1 MNSSTFLIKRAS
13 ITFGAFF
20 CLILSACGEKK
31 SAATTDWENQSS
43 TTITK
48 QVTSVTPDNTDKA
61 ATSEKTAAVKEE
73 VRFLSY
79 NLRNYLTMRRYAN
92 GESSYTSKPEEEIE
106 ALLKVI
112 IEGKPDILGICE
124 IGSKKDLADFQKRLA
139 TKGVKLP
146 HTHHVQGSDSVRS
159 LAILS
164 KYPIKAHAKPE
175 DSDYMLEGK
184 QFFIGRGILDTTIH
198 TAGKD
203 IRFLGVHLKS
213 KRPIKE
219 ADQEMMRRNEAAL
232 LRKHIDQ
239 ILNADKQ
246 AHLVVYGDFNDTKRT
261 KTVYSI
267 KGRANSS
274 IRLEPLDVAD
284 SRGEL
289 WTHHWA
295 REDIY
300 SRIDFCMVSLALAP
314 HINREASRLLDPD
327 YWSIGSDHRAMLV
340 LIR

>member
-1 MNSSTFLIKRAS
+1 MTFSVKHAS
-13 ITFGAFF
+13 IFFGAFF
-20 CLILSACGEKK
+20 CLMSSACGEKK
-31 SAATTDWENQSS
+31 PAATADWENQPS
-43 TTITK
+43 TSP
-48 QVTSVTPDNTDKA
+48 QNQEEA
-61 ATSEKTAAVKEE
+61 ATAISKNNTPATEKNTESQEE

-79 NLRNYLTMRRYAN
+79 NLRNYLTMRRYSD
-92 GESSYTSKPEEEIE
+92 GKSSYTSKPEVEIE
-106 ALLKVI
+106 ALLSVI
-112 IEGKPDILGICE
+112 TASKPDILGICE
-124 IGSKKDLADFQKRLA
+124 IGSEKDLADFQQRLA
-139 TKGVKLP
+139 AQGVKLP
-146 HTHHVQGSDSVRS
+146 YTHHIQGSDSVRS

-164 KYPIKAHAKPE
+164 KYPVKAHPKPA
-175 DSDYMLEGK
+175 DSDYILEGK
-184 QFFIGRGILDTTIH
+184 QFFIGRGILDASIQV
-198 TAGKD
+198 AGKD

-239 ILNADKQ
+239 ILKADKK

-267 KGRANSS
+267 KGRSNSS
-274 IRLEPLDVAD
+274 IRLEMLDPAD

-289 WTHHWA
+289 WTHHWK

-314 HINREASRLLDPD
+314 HINREASCLLDPD
-327 YWSIGSDHRAMLV
+327 NWAVGSDHRAMLV
-340 LIR
+340 VIR